1 MSVGSLKQVELTH
14 EVQELSEVPF
24 LNIGQELQSKRNLVR
39 YYKLIQKIMTDYT
52 LATVAEGKIMP
63 LPSSSYVNLLV
74 DDPEMDFYRPKFITF
89 PGSGAKVNRFGSDL
103 PQLLHE
109 IAYSFVPVIKRIRN
123 ELDIDGDGGE
133 VQAKQFKLGVDVKIP
148 VDPRTPDDFI
158 QALATALR
166 CSTPELAKRKVGAQD
181 VMAYSV
187 DLPYFV

>member
-14 EVQELSEVPF
+14 EVAQLSDVPF

-39 YYKLIQKIMTDYT
+39 YYNLIVAIGKLGAAAIAKG
-52 LATVAEGKIMP
+52 EIMP
-63 LPSSSYVNLLV
+63 LPSSSYVNLLI
-74 DDPEMDFYRPKFITF
+74 DDPELDFYRPKFITF

-133 VQAKQFKLGVDVKIP
+133 VQSEQFKLGVKVTIP
-148 VDPRTPDDFI
+148 VDPREPAKFI
-158 QALATALR
+158 KALTTALR
-166 CSTPELAKRKVGAQD
+166 CETPELATRKVGAND

>member
-14 EVQELSEVPF
+14 EVTQLSDVPF

-39 YYKLIQKIMTDYT
+39 YYNLI
-52 LATVAEGKIMP
+52 VAILGKGAADIAKGEIMP

-133 VQAKQFKLGVDVKIP
+133 VQSKSFKLGVDVKIP
-148 VDPRTPDDFI
+148 VDPREPAKFI
-158 QALATALR
+158 EALTIALR
-166 CSTPELAKRKVGAQD
+166 CETPVLAKRTVGAHD

>member
-14 EVQELSEVPF
+14 EVTQLSDVPF

-39 YYKLIQKIMTDYT
+39 YYNLVQKIMTDYT
-52 LATVAEGKIMP
+52 AAVIAKGEIMP

-133 VQAKQFKLGVDVKIP
+133 VQSKQFKLGVDVAIP
-148 VDPRTPDDFI
+148 VDPREPAKFI
-158 QALATALR
+158 EKLTVALR
-166 CSTPELAKRKVGAQD
+166 CGTPELATRKVGAHD